1 VVRGACWT
9 SHTCSAAWEYDQQI
23 EWSPDLGEAGLKK
36 RGTSMIDDEKLERE
50 DSEQEV
56 EGQSLGGI
64 PASQPEDLEVIEGES
79 TDKKSLKDKILLF

>member
-1 VVRGACWT
+1 MA
-9 SHTCSAAWEYDQQI
+9 
-23 EWSPDLGEAGLKK
+23 
-36 RGTSMIDDEKLERE
+36 DEDTTKQD

-79 TDKKSLKDKILLF
+79 TDKKSFKEKVLFL